1 MSKFW
6 ASNEFT
12 IFFEFIICDVLRNL
26 VPFEQPKKL
35 GKPPW
40 RSFTFKDWNFTKS
53 NSPQWVFFFLFF
65 WLKLYNAIPHCKKNI
80 SYEFTYHQ
88 DFEWVYN
95 ILWFLVPIWWKLEG
109 QILFR
114 RFAVVQK
121 YGEGFQTGL
130 TLFYPMFP
138 FHSPW
143 KHQKTEGFLG
153 FSGGVKWEHWPE
165 MGQQRLHA
173 PVMLY

>member
-1 MSKFW
+1 MSLQYSLSLSYVMFCAVW
-6 ASNEFT
+6 FHLSN
-12 IFFEFIICDVLRNL
+12 LKNL
-26 VPFEQPKKL
+26 VNLHGGVLLLKTGTLLKVTVRNGCF
-35 GKPPW
+35 
-40 RSFTFKDWNFTKS
+40 SFF
-53 NSPQWVFFFLFF
+53 FF
-65 WLKLYNAIPHCKKNI
+65 WLKLYNAIPQCKKNI

-95 ILWFLVPIWWKLEG
+95 ILWFLVPIWWKLAV

>member
-1 MSKFW
+1 MSLQYSLSLSYVMFCAIW
-6 ASNEFT
+6 FHLSN
-12 IFFEFIICDVLRNL
+12 LKNL
-26 VPFEQPKKL
+26 VNLHGGVLLLKTGTLLKVTVRNGCF
-35 GKPPW
+35 
-40 RSFTFKDWNFTKS
+40 SFFFFDWNCTM
-53 NSPQWVFFFLFF
+53 Q
-65 WLKLYNAIPHCKKNI
+65 YHIAKKNI

-95 ILWFLVPIWWKLEG
+95 ILWFLVPIWWKLAV

-153 FSGGVKWEHWPE
+153 FSGGVKSEHWPE